1 MSELSEAAEE
11 KLNPPAAEA
20 PKRRGRP
27 LLPRDS
33 QGNIIRKPKSAPQDT
48 GEEEAAPF
56 VYIYDE
62 NSVKASMAM
71 GVTVWWLAS
80 KMLPVREL
88 TEEEGYE
95 LGKALDPVL
104 CKWIPI
110 LGEWKYE
117 AALLMTITTLY
128 MATKIEKKPLVE
140 TPAEEVD
147 ATRSATG

>member
-1 MSELSEAAEE
+1 
-11 KLNPPAAEA
+11 
-20 PKRRGRP
+20 
-27 LLPRDS
+27 
-33 QGNIIRKPKSAPQDT
+33 
-48 GEEEAAPF
+48 
-56 VYIYDE
+56 
-62 NSVKASMAM
+62 MAM

-110 LGEWKYE
+110 LGGWKYE

-128 MATKIEKKPLVE
+128 MATKVDKKPLKE

-147 ATRSATG
+147 AT